1 MWVWKITTNTAGHP
15 KDKRLTRTHTYLQ
28 QWRLALVFPSHPP
41 SLDFSRPFFWFSS
54 DLVRSWSV
62 LSLCSVFL
70 FSFLSILSLDAF
82 LREPS
87 LVSHRD
93 PCWPLWLIPAPPKK
107 KSWQE
112 PMAVCV
118 TRKWDLAVKSQS
130 PPPGIYFL
138 QRGSPSHR
146 FPPQTSPTPKNQY
159 LAHEPEGTYHL
170 QSTRSP
176 TIVCPRNA

>member
-1 MWVWKITTNTAGHP
+1 M
-15 KDKRLTRTHTYLQ
+15 
-28 QWRLALVFPSHPP
+28 HPP

-70 FSFLSILSLDAF
+70 FSFLSIFSLDAF

-93 PCWPLWLIPAPPKK
+93 SCWPLWLIPAPHQKK
-107 KSWQE
+107 NHGRKPWQCRSHSLHLHSGSW
-112 PMAVCV
+112 CV

-138 QRGSPSHR
+138 QWGSPSHR

-159 LAHEPEGTYHL
+159 LTHEPEGTYHL
-170 QSTRSP
+170 QTTRSS